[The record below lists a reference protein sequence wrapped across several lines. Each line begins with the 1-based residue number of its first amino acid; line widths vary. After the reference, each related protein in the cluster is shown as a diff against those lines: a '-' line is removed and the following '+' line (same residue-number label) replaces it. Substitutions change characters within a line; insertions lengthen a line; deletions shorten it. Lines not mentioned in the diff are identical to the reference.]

1 MSADHQAHGLSIADA
16 ARHLGISENAVR
28 QRIKRGTVEAA
39 KVDGVW
45 RVTVAESL
53 IVGDHEVDHQT
64 GQESQPSAGYEE
76 RRPGDHEATSQPAVS
91 VSARA
96 QLSALV
102 EEMLAPIISQHE
114 EQTAQLARQLG
125 RTEAERD
132 QAREEVS
139 AARLERDALQLEL
152 DRQREAES
160 ATASQDAQ
168 DALRRV
174 DPPGVDDL
182 TLREAEIEPAPTEI
196 SLATAWRRWWRRV
209 LGHEG

>member
-28 QRIKRGTVEAA
+28 QRIKRGTVEAT

-45 RVTVAESL
+45 RVTVDESL
-53 IVGDHEVDHQT
+53 IAGDHEVDYQT
-64 GQESQPSAGYEE
+64 DQESQPSAGYEE

-102 EEMLAPIISQHE
+102 EEMLAPIIAQHE
-114 EQTAQLARQLG
+114 EQTAHLARQLG

-139 AARLERDALQLEL
+139 TARLERDALRVEL
-152 DRQREAES
+152 DR
-160 ATASQDAQ
+160 
-168 DALRRV
+168 
-174 DPPGVDDL
+174 
-182 TLREAEIEPAPTEI
+182 LREAETVNAPVDAPEPLGRADPHETTSRTWQEAD
-196 SLATAWRRWWRRV
+196 SEPVPAQAQLATGWRRWFRW
-209 LGHEG
+209 LMES